1 MFQDSALI
9 KQRHTKFISTVCTT
23 EIVSALKNRKGFA
36 TTSSNH
42 YDDVDG
48 NPVEM
53 ICFWAEKARV
63 KSCIKGEWKSY
74 KTQQI
79 QLTDFLENWCL
90 GMENDGLLIGTEFD
104 QNMFGYEAEP
114 TELIFEIIQ
123 GLKKLEKEL
132 SLKKFKGIFDLEQQV
147 KDILS

>member
-1 MFQDSALI
+1 M
-9 KQRHTKFISTVCTT
+9 
-23 EIVSALKNRKGFA
+23 
-36 TTSSNH
+36 
-42 YDDVDG
+42 
-48 NPVEM
+48 
-53 ICFWAEKARV
+53 
-63 KSCIKGEWKSY
+63 
-74 KTQQI
+74 
-79 QLTDFLENWCL
+79 TDFLENWCL